1 MTSHKPATRAFDF
14 HLCALTHA
22 TFCSTHLIS
31 ALTNFFWGGRGS
43 VKSSVHYTS
52 DPTVAHFSDF
62 PQNNFNVITQAC
74 KMVNK

>member
-1 MTSHKPATRAFDF
+1 MTSHRPTTRVFHF
-14 HLCALTHA
+14 HLCTLTHI

-31 ALTNFFWGGRGS
+31 AQTNFFWGGRGS
-43 VKSSVHYTS
+43 MKSSVRCAS

-62 PQNNFNVITQAC
+62 PENNFDVITQAC